1 MTLGSMALS
10 YPELNPLTERIIGC
24 AIEVHRYYGPGLLE
38 SVYEDALFIELQSA
52 GLNVARQRQLPIF
65 YKGRRTSGRLRL
77 DLVVSDTVIVE
88 VKHIE
93 KLLLVHEAQVLTY
106 LKVSERRVG
115 LLFNFNVLSMVNGI
129 RRISN

>member
-1 MTLGSMALS
+1 MGLS

-38 SVYEDALFIELQSA
+38 SVYEDALCIELRSA
-52 GLNVARQRQLPIF
+52 ALDVARQRQLPIF
-65 YKGRRTSGRLRL
+65 YKGSRTSGRLRL
-77 DLVVSDTVIVE
+77 DLVVSDKIVVE

-93 KLLLVHEAQVLTY
+93 KLLPVHEAQVLTY
-106 LKVSERRVG
+106 LKVLDRRVG
-115 LLFNFNVLSMVNGI
+115 LLLNFNVLSMVNGI